1 MEVLDL
7 SLFELS
13 LIILIFAILQ
23 SIVGV
28 GLLLFG
34 TPTLLLLGYP
44 YEVVLSIVLPSSI
57 TISVMQVIDDH
68 EVIYGKKYLF
78 LYALPSICLGLYY
91 ITYIDIDIVFIVGI
105 MLLIIG
111 FVRISSRLND
121 FLRLI
126 VRNNEGL
133 YCILMGIV
141 HGTSNM
147 GGGLLTVYMSTLN
160 NDKTII
166 RSSIAYWYLIFALI
180 QLMTLYLSDLLIL
193 STEILLLM
201 LVSLVS
207 YLIVGRLLA
216 IKISNNNYQILI
228 TLFIFIYGVSCIAFT
243 G

>member
-1 MEVLDL
+1 M
-7 SLFELS
+7 
-13 LIILIFAILQ
+13 
-23 SIVGV
+23 
-28 GLLLFG
+28 
-34 TPTLLLLGYP
+34 
-44 YEVVLSIVLPSSI
+44 
-57 TISVMQVIDDH
+57 
-68 EVIYGKKYLF
+68 
-78 LYALPSICLGLYY
+78 
-91 ITYIDIDIVFIVGI
+91 
-105 MLLIIG
+105 
-111 FVRISSRLND
+111 
-121 FLRLI
+121 
-126 VRNNEGL
+126 RNNEGL

-160 NDKTII
+160 NDKTVI